1 MSARLLPVYLWLLCF
16 SVHHPHTHPLT
27 PTDGWRGPLLTT
39 PAPPRM
45 SRASSAPP
53 PLVLYVLCSLFF
65 CPSRWYELLFL
76 CTHTRTHVWCYDTNR
91 YSFVVGWF
99 SSRSRLL
106 GKSLS
111 LILFPQ
117 PRPLKGHHVPQS
129 GLRSTLGPDCS
140 YKRGEHLQCCW
151 NKVVDELKS
160 SFAGVQHAHVDLY
173 QSGV

>member
-53 PLVLYVLCSLFF
+53 PPSCCMCCVLYSFVLHAGMNYYF
-65 CPSRWYELLFL
+65 CA
-76 CTHTRTHVWCYDTNR
+76 RTHVWCYDTNR

>member
-53 PLVLYVLCSLFF
+53 PSCCMCCVL
-65 CPSRWYELLFL
+65 
-76 CTHTRTHVWCYDTNR
+76 
-91 YSFVVGWF
+91 YSFVLHAGMNYYFCARTHAHTYGVMTQTGTPLW
-99 SSRSRLL
+99 
-106 GKSLS
+106 
-111 LILFPQ
+111 ILFPQ